1 MTIWAGEMRAL
12 LAAAMAFAI
21 AGADAAA
28 GELAVR
34 KSYYGF
40 TGASRAEMK
49 TSVAM
54 NGPKGGFAWGLSFI
68 DFEPEWRTR
77 TEGATC
83 RLADVR
89 VHMRVDM
96 RLPRWRPAF
105 GSETPAPRH
114 ARRFMSAIE
123 RHEYGHVAIARRF
136 AAELA
141 RRLSTLRSDEGCWTL
156 RSKANAE
163 REAIKPGHLAAHRA
177 YDNRTRKGL
186 KALLN

>member
-1 MTIWAGEMRAL
+1 MRARERLRACALALAIGAGE
-12 LAAAMAFAI
+12 
-21 AGADAAA
+21 AAA
-28 GELAVR
+28 GELAVA
-34 KSYYGF
+34 KSYYAF
-40 TGASRAEMK
+40 TGESRAEMK
-49 TSVAM
+49 ASVAI

-68 DFEPEWRTR
+68 DFEPEWRTQA
-77 TEGATC
+77 EGGTC
-83 RLADVR
+83 RLVDVR

-96 RLPRWRPAF
+96 RLPRWRPPF
-105 GSETPAPRH
+105 GAATPVPRQ

-141 RRLSTLRSDEGCWTL
+141 RRLSALRSDDGCWTL
-156 RSKANAE
+156 RDMAGAE
-163 REAIKPGHLAAHRA
+163 RETIRPRHLAAHRA